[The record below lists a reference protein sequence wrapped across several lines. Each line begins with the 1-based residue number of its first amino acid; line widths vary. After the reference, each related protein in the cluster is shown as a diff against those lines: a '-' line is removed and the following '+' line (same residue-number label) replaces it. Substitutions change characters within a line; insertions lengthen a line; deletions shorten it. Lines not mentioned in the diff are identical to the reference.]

1 MKRTFGFVVV
11 DSDDES
17 PEEPCPKRG
26 PQTSWRVDTPAEHHE
41 MSPSTLSPFAAKE
54 EGVSGFPQRPSEDD
68 EPITVRDYF
77 ARFVDRSPEACAAE
91 AAAPQ
96 RSVAWKEA
104 RKFALTGSDF
114 GSASGSNPYCSP
126 QDLVTKKLW
135 NSFSGN
141 NATKWGSTCEPLA
154 GEAFLAWAKA
164 TLDPEAKL
172 HSFGLLKWSKTPWLA
187 VSPDGVLEW
196 TDKGVQVFDLV
207 EFKCPTRI
215 STEGHPYGKYSHDTP
230 PYYRD
235 QMLGIWGLANENEG
249 IVIDG
254 EPRKLR
260 DAWFVVW
267 QPTTLWVTLHTF
279 SAADW
284 SSLRVLLRKWY
295 FGRFLPA
302 LVWHYHGLLE
312 PGEAAPSS
320 VPLDL
325 RSESSVRAAS
335 ESKSGGHSGRETN
348 CAGVDGG
355 DDVV

>member
-11 DSDDES
+11 DSDDE
-17 PEEPCPKRG
+17 EADEPSVKRG
-26 PQTSWRVDTPAEHHE
+26 PDTTWRAETPAEHHD
-41 MSPSTLSPFAAKE
+41 MAPASLSPFVTTE
-54 EGVSGFPQRPSEDD
+54 EAVSGFPQQDSDD
-68 EPITVRDYF
+68 APPLSVRDYF
-77 ARFVDRSPEACAAE
+77 SRFVDRTPDACAAE

-96 RSVAWKEA
+96 RSVKWKEA

-114 GSASGSNPYCSP
+114 GAASGSNPYSSQ

-135 NSFSGN
+135 NSFAGN
-141 NATKWGSTCEPLA
+141 DATKWGSTCEPLA
-154 GEAFLAWAKA
+154 GDAFLHWAKS

-172 HSFGLLKWSKTPWLA
+172 HSFGLLKWSATPWLA

-196 TDKGVQVFDLV
+196 TDKGSKVFDLV

-215 STEGHPYGKYSHDTP
+215 STEGHPYGKYPHNTP

-235 QMLGIWGLANENEG
+235 QMLGIWGLANENGG

-254 EPRKLR
+254 EPRVLR

-267 QPTTLWVTLHTF
+267 QPTTLWVTLHSF
-279 SAADW
+279 SADNWTA
-284 SSLRVLLRKWY
+284 LRLLLRKWY

-302 LVWHYHGLLE
+302 LVWHYHGQLE
-312 PGEAAPSS
+312 PGEAVPTS

-325 RSESSVRAAS
+325 RSAPNKNGSDLGGEAS
-335 ESKSGGHSGRETN
+335 GASLHGGN
-348 CAGVDGG
+348 
-355 DDVV
+355 DVV